1 MPMIKLNPIKITL
14 TPEKAVKILAK
25 HGQKVTLTEDRFILD
40 FVYNFAILSSNQVL
54 KDDRMKE
61 VWKK

>member
-1 MPMIKLNPIKITL
+1 MIKLNPTKITL
-14 TPEKAVKILAK
+14 TPEKTVRILAK
-25 HGQKVTLTEDRFILD
+25 RGQKVTLTEDRFILD
-40 FVYNFAILSSNQVL
+40 FMYNFAILSSNQVL